1 MPKESRMTVYE
12 ELAARLH
19 MPNSR
24 IIPRLLQMLADE
36 TDAQILLALPADVPT
51 LTDTLHQPSAMLEA
65 RLHELYLKG
74 IVFPSKK
81 TSPPIYRMA
90 REVLQLHDTSVQW
103 KNAPK
108 EFLDLWQ
115 EWIETEFTQMSKQ
128 LDEALKGQKPLT
140 RIIAANIWLEPKSE
154 IMNFDSIKE
163 IVSNAKSLA
172 VLPCTCRIK
181 AKKCDHLLE
190 ACIVLN
196 KSADYNI
203 ERGTGRKID
212 AQEALDIFRK
222 CEEEGLVHLT
232 GANSQDDP
240 GPLICNCC
248 PCCCMGIPLIQHG
261 LKLHDPSRFC
271 ARIDQELCTG
281 CGVCHD
287 RCYFGAIIW
296 EDGEGSSSAVL
307 VDKCMGC
314 GLCQSKCPVDA
325 IKMIEA
331 REKEFIPKKSA
342 SIYG

>member
-1 MPKESRMTVYE
+1 MTIYK

-19 MPNSR
+19 APDSG
-24 IIPRLLQMLADE
+24 IIPKLLQMLADE
-36 TDAQILLALPADVPT
+36 TDAQILLALPADLPT
-51 LTDTLHQPSAMLEA
+51 LTDKIHLPSATIES
-65 RLHELYLKG
+65 RLQELYLKG
-74 IVFPSKK
+74 IVFPSRK
-81 TSPPIYRMA
+81 TSPATYRMA
-90 REVLQLHDTSVQW
+90 REVLHLHDTSVQW
-103 KNAPK
+103 KNAPR

-115 EWIETEFTQMSKQ
+115 QWVETEFTQMSKL
-128 LDEALKGQKPLT
+128 LDEQLRGHKPPT
-140 RIIAANIWLEPKSE
+140 RIIAANVWLEPKSE
-154 IMNFDSIKE
+154 IMHFDSIKE
-163 IVSNAKSLA
+163 IVNNARSLA

-203 ERGTGRKID
+203 ARGTGRKID

-248 PCCCMGIPLIQHG
+248 PCCCMGVPLIRQG
-261 LKLHDPSRFC
+261 VKFMHDPSRFC
-271 ARIDQELCTG
+271 ARIDKELCTG
-281 CGVCHD
+281 CGICHD
-287 RCYFGAIIW
+287 RCYFGAIAW
-296 EDGEGSSSAVL
+296 EEGEGSTCAVIA
-307 VDKCMGC
+307 DKCMGC

-325 IKMIEA
+325 IKMIEV
-331 REKEFIPKKSA
+331 RDKDFVPKTGA

>member
-1 MPKESRMTVYE
+1 MTVYK

-19 MPNSR
+19 VPDSL
-24 IIPRLLQMLADE
+24 IIPRLLEMLVDE
-36 TDAQILLALPADVPT
+36 TDALILLALPATAPVLADKFHLPAAT
-51 LTDTLHQPSAMLEA
+51 LEA
-65 RLHELYLKG
+65 RLHEMYLKG

-81 TSPPIYRMA
+81 TSPPTYRMA
-90 REVLQLHDTSVQW
+90 REILQLHDTSVQW
-103 KNAPK
+103 KNAPR

-115 EWIETEFTQMSKQ
+115 EWVETEFTQMAKLIDEQ
-128 LDEALKGQKPLT
+128 LRGHKPLT
-140 RIIAANIWLEPKSE
+140 RIIAANVWLEPKSE
-154 IMNFDSIKE
+154 IMPFDSIKE
-163 IVSNAKSLA
+163 IVMNAKSLA

-212 AQEALDIFRK
+212 AREALDIFKK

-248 PCCCMGIPLIQHG
+248 PCCCMGIPLIQYG
-261 LKLHDPSRFC
+261 LKSHDPSRFC
-271 ARIDQELCTG
+271 AQIDKEVCNG
-281 CGVCHD
+281 CGICHD
-287 RCYFGAIIW
+287 RCYFGAMIW
-296 EDGEGSSSAVL
+296 EDGEESTSAVITE
-307 VDKCMGC
+307 KCMGC
-314 GLCQSKCPVDA
+314 GLCESKCPVDA
-325 IKMIEA
+325 IKMIA
-331 REKEFIPKKSA
+331 VRDKDFVPKTGA

>member
-1 MPKESRMTVYE
+1 MTVYN

-19 MPNSR
+19 VPDSI

-51 LTDTLHQPSAMLEA
+51 LADKFHLPSATLEA

-81 TSPPIYRMA
+81 TSPATYRMA

-103 KNAPK
+103 KNAPT
-108 EFLDLWQ
+108 EFRDLWQ
-115 EWIETEFTQMSKQ
+115 KWVETEFTEMSK
-128 LDEALKGQKPLT
+128 LIDEQLKGAKPLT
-140 RIIAANIWLEPKSE
+140 RIIAANVWLEPKSE
-154 IMNFDSIKE
+154 ILHFDSIKE
-163 IVSNAKSLA
+163 IVNNAMSLA

-212 AQEALDIFRK
+212 AEEALDIFRK

-232 GANSQDDP
+232 GANSQNDP

-248 PCCCMGIPLIQHG
+248 PCCCMGIPLIQNG

-271 ARIDQELCTG
+271 ARIDKELCNG
-281 CGVCHD
+281 CGICHD
-287 RCYFGAIIW
+287 RCYFGAITQ
-296 EDGEGSSSAVL
+296 EDGDGSITAVNAE
-307 VDKCMGC
+307 KCMGC
-314 GLCQSKCPVDA
+314 GLCESKCPVDA

-331 REKEFIPKKSA
+331 RAANFVPMTGA